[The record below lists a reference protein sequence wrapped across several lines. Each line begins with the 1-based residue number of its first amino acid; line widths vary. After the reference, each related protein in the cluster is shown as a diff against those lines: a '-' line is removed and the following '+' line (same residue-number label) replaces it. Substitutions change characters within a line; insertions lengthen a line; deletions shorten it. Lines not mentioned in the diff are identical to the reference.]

1 MGVLLKSNTT
11 MTTIRKELNISPVGR
26 VEGDLDVKVY
36 MENGVV
42 TRAHTQAAMF
52 RGFEKIME
60 GKDPQSGL
68 IVTPRICGIC
78 GGSHLYCASSALDT
92 VWKTTLPPNALLL
105 RAIGQATETLQSIPR
120 WFYAIFATDMANK
133 KFAGKPL
140 YDEVAKRFSAYVGT
154 SFQRGVVVSGR
165 PVEIYAIFGG
175 QWPHS
180 SYMVPGG
187 VMCAPTLKD
196 ITKSHAI
203 LNQFRKDWLETIWLG
218 CSIERYM
225 QIKTWDDMLA
235 WVDENESQ
243 KNSDLGLFIR
253 AGIQFGLDKFGQ
265 GVGKFITTGTYL
277 HKDHY
282 NHPTI
287 EGRNKA
293 LISRAGFYDGS
304 KYHEFDHNKVKEY
317 VKHSWYK
324 DVEGAHPWNEPMPT
338 PLPSQPLSHSDFDG
352 KYSWA
357 KSPRYMEYPAEA
369 GPLARVVMNA
379 NPDHLESHQLYDP
392 LFGDIMKQIG
402 PSVFTRVL
410 SRMHETTRIYTY
422 TEKWLHEIDL
432 NGEFYIK
439 PEERD
444 GKGFGATE
452 AARGALAHW
461 IEIENG
467 VIKNY
472 QVVAPTTWNV
482 GPNDDKGNAGPIET
496 ALVGTEIADS
506 SDPVEVGMVARSFD
520 SCLVCTVH
528 AHDQKTGKELAKF
541 KL

>member
-1 MGVLLKSNTT
+1 MSTV
-11 MTTIRKELNISPVGR
+11 KELNISPVGR

-105 RAIGQATETLQSIPR
+105 RALGQATETIQSIPR
-120 WFYAIFATDMANK
+120 WFYAIFATDLANK
-133 KFAGKPL
+133 KFANKPL
-140 YDEVAKRFSAYVGT
+140 YSEVVKRFSAYVGT
-154 SFQRGVVVSGR
+154 SFQSGVTASGR
-165 PVEIYAIFGG
+165 PVEVYALFGG

-196 ITKSHAI
+196 ITRAHSI
-203 LNQFRKDWLETIWLG
+203 MNQFRNDWLETTWLG
-218 CSIERYM
+218 CSIERYRKV
-225 QIKTWDDMLA
+225 QSWDDLMA

-243 KNSDLGLFIR
+243 RNSDLGLFVR
-253 AGIQFGLDKFGQ
+253 ASLEFGLDKFGQ
-265 GVGKFITTGTYL
+265 GCGNFVSYGTYL
-277 HKDHY
+277 HKDKY
-282 NHPTI
+282 NHPTV
-287 EGRNKA
+287 ECRNEA
-293 LISRAGFYDGS
+293 LISPAGDYDS
-304 KYHEFDHNKVKEY
+304 HKKEY
-317 VKHSWYK
+317 HDFNHLDIKEHVTHSWYEDHK
-324 DVEGAHPWNEPMPT
+324 AAHPWDEPIPT
-338 PLPSQPLSHSDFDG
+338 PVQSENLENTDFNG
-352 KYSWA
+352 KYSWSKA
-357 KSPRYMEYPAEA
+357 PRYLDVPAEA
-369 GPLARVVMNA
+369 GPLSRCIMYAKPNNLDHQIKDYLMKDVM
-379 NPDHLESHQLYDP
+379 DK
-392 LFGDIMKQIG
+392 MG
-402 PSVFTRVL
+402 PSVFVRTLARV
-410 SRMHETTRIYTY
+410 HEAPMLY
-422 TEKWLHEIDL
+422 EKIDQWLREIDL
-432 NGEFYIK
+432 DGEFYIK

-472 QVVAPTTWNV
+472 QVMAPTTWNV
-482 GPNDDKGNAGPIET
+482 GPNDGAGVSGPIEA
-496 ALVGTEIADS
+496 ALEGIEIEDA
-506 SDPVEVGMVARSFD
+506 SDPVEVGLVARSFD

-528 AHDQKTGKELAKF
+528 AHDAKTGEQLAKF

>member
-1 MGVLLKSNTT
+1 MSTV
-11 MTTIRKELNISPVGR
+11 KELNISPVGR
-26 VEGDLDVKVY
+26 VEGDLDVKVF

-52 RGFEKIME
+52 RGFERIMQ

-92 VWKTTLPPNALLL
+92 AWQTTLPPNALLL
-105 RAIGQATETLQSIPR
+105 RAIGQATETAQSIPR

-133 KFAGKPL
+133 KFANKKL
-140 YDEVAKRFSAYVGT
+140 YDEVVKRFAAYVGT
-154 SFQRGVVVSGR
+154 SFQKGVTASGR
-165 PVEIYAIFGG
+165 PVEVYALFGG

-196 ITKSHAI
+196 ITRAHAI
-203 LNQFRKDWLETIWLG
+203 MNHFRNDWLETVWLG

-225 QIKTWDDMLA
+225 QIKTWEDLLA

-243 KNSDLGLFIR
+243 HNSDLGLFVR
-253 AGIQFGLDKFGQ
+253 ASLEFGLDKFGQ
-265 GVGKFITTGTYL
+265 GCGNYLAYGTYL
-277 HKDHY
+277 HKDLY

-293 LISRAGFYDGS
+293 VISPSGYYDGS
-304 KYHEFDHNKVKEY
+304 THQFFDFDHLQIKEH
-317 VKHSWYK
+317 VTHSWYEDYK
-324 DVEGAHPWNEPMPT
+324 AAHPWDEPIPAPMP
-338 PLPSQPLSHSDFDG
+338 SHNLAETNFNE

-357 KSPRYMEYPAEA
+357 KAPRYMDKTGET
-369 GPLARVVMNA
+369 GPLARCIMYAKPN
-379 NPDHLESHQLYDP
+379 NLEHQFRDNFIYDI
-392 LFGDIMKQIG
+392 LQKKG
-402 PSVFTRVL
+402 PSVFLRVL
-410 SRMHETTRIYTY
+410 ARMHEAPRLYEYINT
-422 TEKWLHEIDL
+422 WLTQIDL
-432 NGEFYIK
+432 DGEFYIK
-439 PEERD
+439 PKERD

-461 IEIENG
+461 IEIEDG

-472 QVVAPTTWNV
+472 QVMAPTTWNV
-482 GPNDDKGNAGPIET
+482 GPQDENGKPGPIES
-496 ALVGTEIADS
+496 ALEGTEIEDQN
-506 SDPVEVGMVARSFD
+506 DPVEVGMVARSFD

-528 AHDQKTGKELAKF
+528 AYDEKSGKQLAKF

>member
-1 MGVLLKSNTT
+1 MATLT
-11 MTTIRKELNISPVGR
+11 KELNISPVGR

-42 TRAHTQAAMF
+42 TRAHTQASMF
-52 RGFEKIME
+52 RGFERIMQ

-92 VWKTTLPPNALLL
+92 AWGTTLTPNALLL
-105 RAIGQATETLQSIPR
+105 RAIGQASETLQSIPR
-120 WFYAIFATDMANK
+120 WFYAIFATDLANK
-133 KFAGKPL
+133 KFANKKL
-140 YDEVAKRFSAYVGT
+140 YDEVVRRWAAYVGT
-154 SFQRGVVVSGR
+154 SFQRGLTASGR
-165 PVEIYAIFGG
+165 PVEIYALFGG

-196 ITKSHAI
+196 ITRSYAI
-203 LNQFRKDWLETIWLG
+203 LNQFKNDWLEPIWLG

-225 QIKTWDDMLA
+225 QIQSWDELMVWLE
-235 WVDENESQ
+235 ENESH
-243 KNSDLGLFIR
+243 KNSDLGLLIR
-253 AGIQFGLDKFGQ
+253 AGLEFGLDKFGQ
-265 GVGKFITTGTYL
+265 GVGKFLAYGTYL
-277 HKDHY
+277 HKDKY
-282 NHPTI
+282 NKPTI
-287 EGRNKA
+287 EGRNDA
-293 LISRAGFYDGS
+293 LISSSGYYDG
-304 KYHEFDHNKVKEY
+304 KNYHRFDHMEIVEH

-324 DVEGAHPWNEPMPT
+324 DHGALHPWSEPIPEAVT
-338 PLPSQPLSHSDFDG
+338 SQNLEHSEFNG

-357 KSPRYMEYPAEA
+357 KAPRYLGTNVEV

-379 NPDHLESHQLYDP
+379 NPTNLPHQIKDN
-392 LFGDIMKQIG
+392 LFGDIITKMG

-410 SRMHETTRIYTY
+410 GRTHEAPRIYLMLN
-422 TEKWLHEIDL
+422 EWLGQIDL
-432 NGEFYIK
+432 DGEFYIK
-439 PEERD
+439 PEEKD

-472 QVVAPTTWNV
+472 QVVAPTTWNI
-482 GPNDDKGNAGPIET
+482 GPNDEAGNPGAIES
-496 ALVGTEIADS
+496 ALTGVEIEDEN
-506 SDPVEVGMVARSFD
+506 DPVEVGIVARSFD
-520 SCLVCTVH
+520 SCMVCTVH
-528 AHDQKTGKELAKF
+528 AHDAKSGKELTQF

>member
-1 MGVLLKSNTT
+1 MSTV
-11 MTTIRKELNISPVGR
+11 KELNISPVGR

-52 RGFEKIME
+52 RGFERIMQ

-92 VWKTTLPPNALLL
+92 AWKTTLTPNALLL
-105 RAIGQATETLQSIPR
+105 RAIGQATETIQSIPR

-133 KFAGKPL
+133 KFANKKL
-140 YDEVAKRFSAYVGT
+140 YDQVVKRFAAYLGT
-154 SFQRGVVVSGR
+154 SFQTGVTASGR
-165 PVEIYAIFGG
+165 PVEVYALFGG

-196 ITKSHAI
+196 ITRAHSI
-203 LNQFRKDWLETIWLG
+203 MNQFRNDWLESTWLG
-218 CSIERYM
+218 CSIEKYR
-225 QIKTWDDMLA
+225 QVQTWDQLMA

-243 KNSDLGLFIR
+243 RNSDLGLFIR
-253 AGIQFGLDKFGQ
+253 ASLEFGLDKFGQ
-265 GVGKFITTGTYL
+265 GCGNFLAYGTYL
-277 HKDHY
+277 HKDKY
-282 NHPTI
+282 NNPTI
-287 EGRNKA
+287 EGRNDA
-293 LISRAGFYDGS
+293 LIGPSGYYNS
-304 KYHEFDHNKVKEY
+304 HTKKYSDFNHLDIKEH
-317 VKHSWYK
+317 VSHSWYT
-324 DVEGAHPWNEPMPT
+324 DQGGALHPWDEPIPT
-338 PLPSQPLSHSDFDG
+338 PVVSQNLENTDFNG
-352 KYSWA
+352 KYSWS
-357 KSPRYMEYPAEA
+357 KSPRYQGMASEA
-369 GPLARVVMNA
+369 GPLSRCLMYAKPN
-379 NPDHLESHQLYDP
+379 NLPHQTRDTLIKDAM
-392 LFGDIMKQIG
+392 DKIG
-402 PSVFTRVL
+402 PSVFLRTL
-410 SRMHETTRIYTY
+410 ARMQEAPILYDNVDQ
-422 TEKWLHEIDL
+422 WLREVDL
-432 NGEFYIK
+432 DGEFYIK
-439 PEERD
+439 PEEKD

-472 QVVAPTTWNV
+472 QVMAPTTWNV
-482 GPNDDKGNAGPIET
+482 GPNDDQGKSGPIEA
-496 ALVGTEIADS
+496 ALTGIEIEDA

-528 AHDQKTGKELAKF
+528 AHDAKTGKQLAKF

>member
-1 MGVLLKSNTT
+1 MS
-11 MTTIRKELNISPVGR
+11 IIKELNISPVGR

-52 RGFEKIME
+52 RGFERIMQ

-92 VWKTTLPPNALLL
+92 AWKTTLPPNALLL
-105 RAIGQATETLQSIPR
+105 RAIGQATETIQSIPR

-133 KFAGKPL
+133 KFANRKL
-140 YDEVAKRFSAYVGT
+140 YDEVVKRFAAYVGT
-154 SFQRGVVVSGR
+154 SFQTGVTASGR
-165 PVEIYAIFGG
+165 PVEVYALFGG

-196 ITKSHAI
+196 VTRAHAI
-203 LNQFRKDWLETIWLG
+203 MNQFRNDWLETTWLG
-218 CSIERYM
+218 CSIEKYR
-225 QIKTWDDMLA
+225 QVQSWDDLMA

-243 KNSDLGLFIR
+243 RNSDLGLFVR
-253 AGIQFGLDKFGQ
+253 ASMEFGLDKFGQ
-265 GVGKFITTGTYL
+265 GCGDYVAYGTSL
-277 HKDHY
+277 HKDKY
-282 NHPTI
+282 NKPTV
-287 EGRNKA
+287 EGRNDA
-293 LISRAGFYDGS
+293 LISPSGYYNSHTKEYRD
-304 KYHEFDHNKVKEY
+304 FDHMQIKEH
-317 VKHSWYK
+317 VTHSWYQ
-324 DVEGAHPWNEPMPT
+324 DHQAAHPWDEPIPT
-338 PLPSQPLSHSDFDG
+338 PVPSKNLEETDFGG
-352 KYSWA
+352 KYSWSKA
-357 KSPRYMEYPAEA
+357 PRYMDRAAEA
-369 GPLARVVMNA
+369 GPLSRCLMYAKPN
-379 NPDHLESHQLYDP
+379 NLEHQTKDFLIKDAM
-392 LFGDIMKQIG
+392 DKMG
-402 PSVFTRVL
+402 PSVFLRTLARV
-410 SRMHETTRIYTY
+410 HEAPMLYDNID
-422 TEKWLHEIDL
+422 KWLREIRLDD
-432 NGEFYIK
+432 EFYIK

-472 QVVAPTTWNV
+472 QVMAPTTWNV
-482 GPNDDKGNAGPIET
+482 GPNDGAGKSGPIES
-496 ALVGTEIADS
+496 ALEGIEIEDAN
-506 SDPVEVGMVARSFD
+506 DPVEVGMVARSFD

-528 AHDQKTGKELAKF
+528 AHDAKTGKQLAKF